1 MIYDNFVW
9 QSFPQSLMITGHN
22 TDINYNGI
30 IYHVQTEDKGHS
42 NPVIETLVYKGGE
55 ILEARRTSY
64 GELLKD
70 GYDEKKIIAM
80 IEEQHRDVITEIK
93 AGKYDSGPYD
103 PLAAVGIIDA
113 KKSLDQVILDYL
125 ALEEEKERLQL
136 TLQGAPDYIEG
147 SPCTL
152 TVHTKSSSTGHPL
165 KAAKIVVKIIS
176 TVKKPITV
184 YEGKTDRN
192 GVLVVEFVIPD
203 FPDGN
208 AALLVQAFSDSG
220 SDEIKQMLKKR
231 KKVARSGS

>member
-1 MIYDNFVW
+1 
-9 QSFPQSLMITGHN
+9 MITGHN

-55 ILEARRTSY
+55 ILEARRVTY

-70 GYDEKKIIAM
+70 GYDEKRIIAM
-80 IEEQHRDVITEIK
+80 IEEQHREVITEIK
-93 AGKYDSGPYD
+93 QGKYDKGASYD
-103 PLAAVGIIDA
+103 PLAAEGIIDT

-125 ALEEEKERLQL
+125 ASEEEKERLQL

-152 TVHTKSSSTGHPL
+152 TIHTSSSSTDHPL
-165 KAAKIVVKIIS
+165 KGAKIVVKIIS

-192 GVLVVEFVIPD
+192 GVLMVEFVIPD

-208 AALLVQAFSDSG
+208 AALLVQAFSENG